1 MMSTTIN
8 HKLFYN
14 TVLSQTFSPDGN
26 YLLAGNIYGDVS
38 VFELSKALGPRKA
51 EENELQG
58 PNYRFTAHPDQQVE
72 SMVSTDNFLV
82 TGTSGEVCGWDWKIV
97 TSSKAPKSKVS
108 WTVQMPVNK
117 DSYEKPDVNYMV
129 YSKSNHLL
137 YVGCGDNNIYV
148 ITLEDGRIVRSLQ
161 GHTDYI
167 HCLSLMGNQLA
178 SCGEDG
184 TVRLWDLRKKEN
196 TNILTPYLVEKV
208 ARPRLGKWIGAIDFT
223 DDWLL
228 CGGGPSLSLWHI
240 RTMEAATV
248 FHLPDEGIHVANIY
262 EERVIAAGAAP
273 HVYHLTYQGETLAK
287 VPTSSNTVYSI
298 IYQETPQKVMS
309 IAGCS
314 NNLDVC
320 TNFNYRE
327 LMLKFA

>member
-1 MMSTTIN
+1 MSETFN
-8 HKLFYN
+8 QKLFYN

-26 YLLAGNIYGDVS
+26 YLVAGNIYGDVS
-38 VFELSKALGPRKA
+38 VFELSKALGPHKV

-58 PNYRFTAHPDQQVE
+58 PSYRFTAHPNQQVQ
-72 SMVSTDNFLV
+72 SMATTDNFLI
-82 TGTSGEVCGWDWKIV
+82 TGTSGEIYGWDWKVV
-97 TSSKAPKSKVS
+97 TSSKAKSKVS
-108 WTVQMPVNK
+108 WMIQIPVNK

-129 YSKSNHLL
+129 YCKSHQLL
-137 YVGCGDNNIYV
+137 YAGCGDNHIYIV
-148 ITLEDGRIVRSLQ
+148 SLEDGKILRSLQ

-167 HCLSLMGNQLA
+167 HGLSLMDSQLA

-196 TNILTPYLVEKV
+196 TNILTPHLVDKV
-208 ARPRLGKWIGAIDFT
+208 ARPALGKWIGAIDFT
-223 DDWLL
+223 EDWLL
-228 CGGGPSLSLWHI
+228 CGGGPSLSLWHM

-248 FHLPDEGIHVANIY
+248 FDLPDEGIHVANIY
-262 EERVIAAGAAP
+262 EERVIAAGTAP

-298 IYQETPQKVMS
+298 MYQETPQKVLS
-309 IAGCS
+309 VAGSS

-327 LMLKFA
+327 LTLKFA